1 MTRPLTEEEQ
11 RDPGTALGALF
22 GTALLR
28 RLTGEE
34 IVLGLDLVMAVRLE
48 AIEEAYRSVGKVI
61 DRVLVEKAA

>member
-11 RDPGTALGALF
+11 RYPGTALAKLL
-22 GTALLR
+22 GTAVR
-28 RLTGEE
+28 RTLTGEE
-34 IVLGLDLVMAVRLE
+34 VVLALELLGAVRLE